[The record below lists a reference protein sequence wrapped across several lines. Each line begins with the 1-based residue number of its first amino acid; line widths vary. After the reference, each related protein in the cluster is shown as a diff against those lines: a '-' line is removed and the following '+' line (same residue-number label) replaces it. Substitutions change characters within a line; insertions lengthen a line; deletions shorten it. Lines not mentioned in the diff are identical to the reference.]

1 MRETVWHEF
10 VHVYYQTLGFPSL
23 CVCVKYCAVLLI
35 SLAGGILVASSVYKF
50 LAGTTSDSMAVE

>member
-1 MRETVWHEF
+1 MARIRPCILPDSWLPFSV
-10 VHVYYQTLGFPSL
+10 

-50 LAGTTSDSMAVE
+50 LAGTTSDGVAVE

>member
-1 MRETVWHEF
+1 MWHEF
-10 VHVYYQTLGFPSL
+10 VHIYYQTLGFPSL